1 MRESNDIF
9 NELFTD
15 STNLAGE
22 IEEEIKVPRTVKR
35 QKYRDNFEVD
45 SPEYYFRLSIFNP
58 FVDHFVVHLKDRFM
72 KHKDVLEK
80 IQNILPYIIVDIDE
94 KSINESI
101 EIILMQWPV
110 ISDVCNQIVEK
121 EALLWKLKWI
131 ESYEKPRTF
140 IDSLNFCDK
149 TFFPNVHN
157 ILKVCAT
164 IPVTVASAERS
175 FSTLKRI
182 KTYLRNATGETR
194 LNSLAALSIYREFEV
209 NTEEVLD
216 IFCEKNRRM
225 ML

>member
-110 ISDVCNQIVEK
+110 ISDVCNRIVEK